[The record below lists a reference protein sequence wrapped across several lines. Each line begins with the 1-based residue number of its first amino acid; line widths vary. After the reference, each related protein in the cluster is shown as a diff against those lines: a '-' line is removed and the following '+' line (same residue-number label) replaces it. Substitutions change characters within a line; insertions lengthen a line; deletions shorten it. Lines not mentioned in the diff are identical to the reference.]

1 MSINPGDFKVSI
13 IPTDPDIDFLECV
26 IGESLDVEIDFS
38 NDSFTDPL
46 YNINVTLSLP
56 NGLSYVSASILES
69 SNIIDNSFNNVVTFI
84 NIKDLY
90 EREQNFKFKVTLK
103 SDSFY
108 RGTNLPVSFNAIIA
122 GISVKASCDT
132 MPRGSF
138 DIGNVSIDATSS
150 IALNTFRFSGR
161 FTGPAAYLKGAGIV
175 PGDNIDATQIFNVSL
190 NLTNN
195 SRTTSNVSL
204 LLSLANGIRYIGV
217 WSTSGTN
224 AANFLNPVISEVSQ
238 TQDHVQI
245 SFNNKTLSVGSKTT
259 LTFQI
264 AIWDKY
270 TVNGIE
276 NSGDT
281 ILYGD
286 ILSTSFSLQG
296 NGSSYTE
303 QYSLSP
309 LEINII
315 KDADSDLTDVD
326 VINEFKLTYQT
337 SEYLSVNNVI
347 LTDILPDGMSF
358 INDSTLTPTNVI
370 LNPDGTTNV
379 LWDLGSLPTNSSSS
393 IVIHTKTNSTY
404 SSTNFVY
411 STDTLINTLNLKC
424 NKDINGAFIN
434 AFAYKKLTIVSPL
447 LTKEVIGYYYEDMS
461 EKPFNVAT
469 IGDYVGFKITYDA
482 RNVAA
487 KQKDVIFYDYPPLNI
502 LMTTVPSNI
511 VVTGDFPAGAVPLIT
526 ANNGVIMNLGNL
538 NGKIHFTIAT
548 PLQVTS
554 GTEDSDIYNLA
565 KIQLKNS
572 TLQSTSVRD
581 NALVSFGEPHIH
593 ITNSISSN
601 SCISNGKS
609 LTYSIDI
616 KNYSDEEVNYVTD
629 GFNLVLTSTLPSI
642 YNITSTPTVTGSG
655 TFSQIQVINN
665 VLTLNVT
672 KLPPNANLLIT
683 APLTVS
689 TPPIMSQN
697 YNLPSVITPG
707 TSQQRTTSY
716 HYLHGD
722 YPLDDETVLAAC
734 NAEISK
740 SYIQPVNKLGDYY
753 KSTISITIPKGILC
767 YNNKIKDS
775 TLTTD
780 TSYIANV
787 KLNGTTIPYSLST
800 NNIQIVLP
808 STLDTTAEAVNYYL
822 EYDNRV
828 MSANPVN
835 YEDSRVIQC
844 SLDWSNTLTYPEV
857 YSKSASAP
865 FTIFTPGI
873 NVTKYQ
879 SNITQGTAYDI
890 DPIYAIDY
898 DNIKY
903 KLTLSNVG
911 KAPAYNVV
919 VVDTIPSALQYNS
932 CTGGVSSFNSLTS
945 VLTVTVPFIS
955 TDSSQDIIIDTMVA
969 NDASDTVATN
979 TAFLQYKANT
989 NLPNFYGNSTSNIVN
1004 LIKDNLSIIKYQRNV
1019 TAGDSFTTSEIRC
1032 IKDQSIQ
1039 YKVTIKNTSNNSLSD
1054 ISVTDTFP
1062 AQFNFISFEA
1072 FTLGTLTVNNKVVT
1086 CNVSSLPA
1094 NATLEFIYTI
1104 KLSNDTFARSSS
1116 KSTIN
1121 YKFLGGLNIFT
1132 KDSNRVYI
1140 VCSTLGRGYMIY

>member
-13 IPTDPDIDFLECV
+13 MPTNPDIDFLECV
-26 IGESLDVEIDFS
+26 LGESLEVEIDFS

-46 YNINVTLSLP
+46 YNLDVTLSLP
-56 NGLSYVSASILES
+56 DGISYVSASILES
-69 SNIIDNSFNNVVTFI
+69 SNITDNSFNTVVTFI

-90 EREQNFKFKVTLK
+90 PNEQNFKFKVTLK
-103 SDSFY
+103 SNPFY
-108 RGTNLPVSFNAIIA
+108 GGINTLIAFNSMIS
-122 GISVKASCDT
+122 GISIKASCDT

-138 DIGNVSIDATSS
+138 DIGNILVNSTSS
-150 IALNTFRFSGR
+150 ISLKVLRFSGI
-161 FTGPAAYLKGAGIV
+161 FNAPSSYLKGAGVV

-276 NSGDT
+276 NSGNT

-286 ILSTSFSLQG
+286 ILSTDISIQG
-296 NGSSYTE
+296 NSSSYTD

-309 LEINII
+309 LEINIV

-326 VINEFKLTYQT
+326 VINEFTLTYQT
-337 SEYLSVNNVI
+337 SEYLAIDNVI

-358 INDSTLTPTNVI
+358 INDSTLTPTNII

-379 LWDLGSLPTNSSSS
+379 LWDLGSLPTKYSSS
-393 IVIHTKTNSTY
+393 IVIHAKTNQTY
-404 SSTNFVY
+404 TNKNFVY
-411 STDTLINTLNLKC
+411 STDIFTNTLNLQC
-424 NKDINGAFIN
+424 NKAITGALLN
-434 AFAYKKLTIVSPL
+434 AFAFKKLTIVSPL
-447 LTKEVIGYYYEDMS
+447 LTKEVTGYYYEDMS

-502 LMTTVPSNI
+502 LMTTIPSNI

-548 PLQVTS
+548 PLQVTG
-554 GTEDSDIYNLA
+554 GTEESGLYNLA
-565 KIQLKNS
+565 KIQLKNT

-581 NALVSFGEPHIH
+581 NALISFGEPHLH
-593 ITNSISSN
+593 VTNTISDS
-601 SCISNGKS
+601 SCISNGKV
-609 LTYSIDI
+609 LTYSINLQ
-616 KNYSDEEVNYVTD
+616 NYSDEEINYVTD
-629 GFNLVLTSTLPSI
+629 GFNLVLTATIPSI
-642 YNITSTPTVTGSG
+642 YNITSTPSVTGSG
-655 TFSQIQVINN
+655 TYLPIKVISN

-672 KLPPNANLLIT
+672 KLSPNANLLIT

-697 YNLPSVITPG
+697 YNLPSAITHG

-716 HYLHGD
+716 HYLHKD
-722 YPLDDETVLAAC
+722 YPLNDETVLAAC

-767 YNNKIKDS
+767 FNNIIKDS

-780 TSYIANV
+780 TSYLTNV
-787 KLNGTTIPYSLST
+787 KLNGSPVPYSLST
-800 NNIQIVLP
+800 NNIQVVLP
-808 STLDTTAEAVNYYL
+808 TTLDTTDAAVHYYL

-828 MSANPVN
+828 MAATPVN
-835 YEDSRVIQC
+835 YEDTRIIQG

-857 YSKSASAP
+857 YSKVASAP

-879 SNITQGTAYDI
+879 SNVTKGTTYDL
-890 DPIYAIDY
+890 DPIYGVDY

-903 KLTLSNVG
+903 KLTLLNVG
-911 KAPAYNVV
+911 KAPAYNIVL
-919 VVDTIPSALQYNS
+919 VDTIPKTLNYNN

-989 NLPNFYGNSTSNIVN
+989 NLPNFYGNATSNVVN

-1019 TAGDSFTTSEIRC
+1019 TAGDSFSTSEIRC

-1039 YKVTIKNTSNNSLSD
+1039 YKVTIKNTSNNSLSN
-1054 ISVTDTFP
+1054 ISITDTFP
-1062 AQFNFISFEA
+1062 AQFNFISFET

-1086 CNVSSLPA
+1086 CNVTSLPA

-1116 KSTIN
+1116 KVTIN

-1132 KDSNRVYI
+1132 KDSNRVYVI
-1140 VCSTLGRGYMIY
+1140 CSTLGRGYMIY